1 MEPKKYSTHFAK
13 LSNLILSMSEEQ
25 QAKLVD
31 LACRLQNEENL
42 VVNNGPN
49 GWKNSSLYFTSGIL
63 AGWGLVMILFLILSA
78 T

>member
-1 MEPKKYSTHFAK
+1 
-13 LSNLILSMSEEQ
+13 MSEEQ

-42 VVNNGPN
+42 VVNNGHT
-49 GWKNSSLYFTSGIL
+49 GRKNPSLYFTSGIL